1 MHVTGRHAGPITA
14 PVTSPSL
21 HRARYFLALTGRFI
35 APGPCR
41 TGTPATPPVY
51 PRQPLPPVR
60 IDRSQHRRRCSTRSP
75 WTSPSSPCFEL
86 AKQFALRA
94 RHDEPA
100 SSSSCQLLIASHH
113 TYATSPRARAARAR
127 AARARAARIPAP
139 HVPAPHVPAPH
150 VPGPHVP
157 APHVPAPHRAGVSRR
172 IRLLTPDP
180 RLASRASLTQ
190 HPLPVH
196 GRRSPG
202 RMTRMESR
210 PSMPRPDPEPQTVD
224 AIRVLAIVHSHTQSR
239 DYARPAAPRRI
250 PAAPPRRRPSRAPSQ
265 EVPRAASCLTHKSF
279 AAQTCPPLAAK
290 CELNLLISSSV
301 SEFSFTIPH
310 ESPCAIWIV
319 STGNDVRTGWFH
331 VICLRF
337 DIILNTTDESYGSK
351 AAILP
356 SLPGP
361 QPIEMIPRHSS
372 DSCAGSECSSA

>member
-1 MHVTGRHAGPITA
+1 MRALSQRLLPVRHCIGPDTFLHSRDA
-14 PVTSPSL
+14 SL
-21 HRARYFLALTGRFI
+21 HPARAAQG
-35 APGPCR
+35 
-41 TGTPATPPVY
+41 
-51 PRQPLPPVR
+51 PLPPR
-60 IDRSQHRRRCSTRSP
+60 QSTPVSP
-75 WTSPSSPCFEL
+75 CRPSASTAASIAVAAPLAVLGPHQAAHASSSPSSLRFEL
-86 AKQFALRA
+86 ATTSSS
-94 RHDEPA
+94 A